1 MKKRILKRLTLL
13 TTAGA
18 LAPLGA
24 KPPIDFSAPAP
35 IAAPQEKNDSK
46 AERRKAARQKK
57 QAPTKKL
64 SRGVLTPMDP
74 ESVTFQAKPAPKQL
88 AINEGD
94 SVVIIGSGMA
104 SRMNHFP
111 HFETELF
118 LRFPD
123 KNIKIRNMGDE
134 GNTPGFRPH
143 PGRNQDNQY
152 AFPGAKELL
161 PKELQANSKPQ
172 GHFETPDQWLTRL
185 EADTIIAFFGYN
197 SSFGG
202 PEDLDRYKAELQ
214 AFIRHTLSQK
224 YNGESIPQLALVSPT
239 TVQDLSEKFSVPDGS
254 DINKN
259 LELYTNATKEVAEAN
274 GALFVD
280 AFSPSKDWSADL
292 TIDGAL
298 LNDAGYEKLA
308 PVLADQLFGKGKADE
323 NKRPSVHTAVVEK
336 NFMWLNNFKVPN
348 GVHVYGRRYNPFG
361 PDNYPFEL
369 KKTRQMTANRDQ
381 AIWAT
386 LQGKPF
392 DLVAADSKTIELP
405 PVKSNYK
412 PSAKNGTV
420 EYLSGKVAET
430 KITTPEGYKIDLF
443 ASEKEF
449 PDLKN
454 PVQIA
459 FDNKGRLWVATMESY
474 PQIGRAHV

>member
-1 MKKRILKRLTLL
+1 MKKLTFNKLILGS
-13 TTAGA
+13 AVGI
-18 LAPLGA
+18 LAQLEA
-24 KPPIDFSAPAP
+24 KPPINFSAPVP
-35 IAAPQEKNDSK
+35 IAAPQEKRSDSK
-46 AERRKAARQKK
+46 KK
-57 QAPTKKL
+57 KSTAPKRKL

-74 ESVTFQAKPAPKQL
+74 EGVEFKVKPAPKKL
-88 AINEGD
+88 TINQGD
-94 SVVIIGSGMA
+94 SVVIIGSGIA

-118 LRFPD
+118 LRFPE

-143 PGRNQDNQY
+143 PGRNQGDQY

-161 PKELQANSKPQ
+161 PKELQTASRPA

-185 EADTIIAFFGYN
+185 GADTIIAFFGYN
-197 SSFGG
+197 SSFAG
-202 PEDLDRYKAELQ
+202 PADLDRYKSELR

-239 TVQDLSEKFSVPDGS
+239 TVQDLSDQFSVPDGS
-254 DINKN
+254 AINKN
-259 LELYTNATKEVAEAN
+259 LELYTKATQEITAAN

-280 AFSPSKDWSADL
+280 AFSGSKDWSGDL

-298 LNDAGYEKLA
+298 LNDAGYQKLA
-308 PVLADQLFGKGKADE
+308 PMLADEIFGKGKANE

-369 KKTRQMTANRDQ
+369 KKMCHRPPDHEMFSPSPYEASS
-381 AIWAT
+381 
-386 LQGKPF
+386 
-392 DLVAADSKTIELP
+392 AA
-405 PVKSNYK
+405 
-412 PSAKNGTV
+412 
-420 EYLSGKVAET
+420 KV
-430 KITTPEGYKIDLF
+430 
-443 ASEKEF
+443 
-449 PDLKN
+449 
-454 PVQIA
+454 
-459 FDNKGRLWVATMESY
+459 
-474 PQIGRAHV
+474 

>member
-1 MKKRILKRLTLL
+1 MKKQTLNRLILGSTV
-13 TTAGA
+13 GM
-18 LAPLGA
+18 LAQLEA
-24 KPPIDFSAPAP
+24 TPPINFSASIP
-35 IAAPQEKNDSK
+35 IAAPQEKK
-46 AERRKAARQKK
+46 ADPKKKKPAAPKR
-57 QAPTKKL
+57 KL

-74 ESVTFQAKPAPKQL
+74 ESVAFKMKPAPKKL
-88 AINEGD
+88 VINQGD

-118 LRFPD
+118 LRFPE

-143 PGRNQDNQY
+143 PGRNQDDQY

-161 PKELQANSKPQ
+161 PKELQTASSPA

-185 EADTIIAFFGYN
+185 GADTIIAFFGYN
-197 SSFGG
+197 SSFAG
-202 PEDLDRYKAELQ
+202 PADLDRYKSELQ

-239 TVQDLSEKFSVPDGS
+239 TVQDLSDQFSVPDGS
-254 DINKN
+254 AINKN
-259 LELYTNATKEVAEAN
+259 LALYTKATQEIAAAN

-280 AFSPSKDWSADL
+280 AFTGSKGWSGDL

-298 LNDAGYEKLA
+298 LTDAGYQKLA
-308 PVLADQLFGKGKADE
+308 PMLAEKIFGKGKVKE

-361 PDNYPFEL
+361 
-369 KKTRQMTANRDQ
+369 R
-381 AIWAT
+381 I
-386 LQGKPF
+386 
-392 DLVAADSKTIELP
+392 TI
-405 PVKSNYK
+405 
-412 PSAKNGTV
+412 
-420 EYLSGKVAET
+420 LS
-430 KITTPEGYKIDLF
+430 
-443 ASEKEF
+443 S
-449 PDLKN
+449 
-454 PVQIA
+454 
-459 FDNKGRLWVATMESY
+459 
-474 PQIGRAHV
+474 